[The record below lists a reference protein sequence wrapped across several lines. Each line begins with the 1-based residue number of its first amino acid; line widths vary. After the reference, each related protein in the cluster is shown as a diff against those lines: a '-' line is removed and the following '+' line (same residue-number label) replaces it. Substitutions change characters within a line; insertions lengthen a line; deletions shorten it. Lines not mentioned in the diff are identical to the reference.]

1 MWDCIIHVVVVSPIV
16 LGYTRHVIL
25 CVRERKWWTGN
36 ETEGGGEETMVII
49 FLPLFFYLQ
58 EYIAC
63 TQVWIE
69 YVAKHFT
76 VSAKLQNS
84 DIKFHNLH
92 SNYLLD
98 QNCVFIRRNVKLTLY
113 LMM

>member
-1 MWDCIIHVVVVSPIV
+1 MVSAIV
-16 LGYTRHVIL
+16 LGYTSHVML
-25 CVRERKWWTGN
+25 CERGSGGQEMRQREERK
-36 ETEGGGEETMVII
+36 GGREII
-49 FLPLFFYLQ
+49 LFLSLFFYLQ

-98 QNCVFIRRNVKLTLY
+98 QSNCVL
-113 LMM
+113 